1 MSAPLAAPLL
11 LALLTAT
18 SAPALPPSEEW
29 DTPGT
34 RLLKLTAENAR
45 EQHPVRVSRRHSTN
59 LVFDAPLQPDG
70 VTVEDERWIKKAV
83 NEAEGMVML
92 RLSDVPPPDGPLTV
106 TVRFA
111 DGRVP
116 ERVTFQLV
124 HATRAEHEVRVSRQ
138 PATCE
143 PLHLEARQQR
153 ERAERCEAARARER
167 ICPEGPR
174 PEGLAELIEAGVLS
188 EGRGI
193 VGRMLELGKDFT
205 QPPGEV
211 LVVREASSYRAEQLG
226 LMAVALTVENTG
238 TQPWTAEGVAGAE
251 LVSTEGERL
260 RVVRV
265 WQPEPLVP
273 GAHRQLVV
281 EAETPGT
288 QPRGSFLLKLGEA
301 GGARTLTVRGV
312 TFP

>member
-18 SAPALPPSEEW
+18 SAPALPSSEES

-45 EQHPVRVSRRHSTN
+45 EQHPVRISRRHSTN

-70 VTVEDERWIKKAV
+70 VTVEDERWVKKAV
-83 NEAEGMVML
+83 NEDEGMVML
-92 RLSDVPPPDGPLTV
+92 RLSDVPPPDGPVTV

-124 HATRAEHEVRVSRQ
+124 HAPRAEHEVRVSRQ
-138 PATCE
+138 PSTCE
-143 PLHLEARQQR
+143 PSHLEARQQR
-153 ERAERCEAARARER
+153 ERAERCEVALAQKCT
-167 ICPEGPR
+167 CPEGPR
-174 PEGLAELIEAGVLS
+174 PEGLSELIEAEVLKEGKGVL
-188 EGRGI
+188 GRKLDRGT
-193 VGRMLELGKDFT
+193 DFT

-211 LVVREASSYRAEQLG
+211 LVVRKASSYRAEQPG
-226 LMAVALTVENTG
+226 LMAVALTVDNTG

-265 WQPEPLVP
+265 WQPQPLGP
-273 GAHRQLVV
+273 GGQRQLVV

-288 QPRGSFLLKLGEA
+288 QTRGSFLLKLGGA
-301 GGARTLTVRGV
+301 GGAPPLTVHGV